1 MATLL
6 KTTDQIII
14 YKTFIPSLLSSLRE
28 RILSVLLMLSLGMSL
43 MWANGMLADM
53 IQAKALNVL
62 VKLVGSGLHLA
73 ILILDGEAQK

>member
-1 MATLL
+1 
-6 KTTDQIII
+6 
-14 YKTFIPSLLSSLRE
+14 
-28 RILSVLLMLSLGMSL
+28 MSL

-73 ILILDGEAQK
+73 ILILDREVQK